1 LISGFSSICGKTEL
15 KAPYG
20 ELGSVGKSNCCCFVS
35 VTGGVGEMCIGCGCS
50 NKKVDE
56 IVFELKE
63 RIRGRGDTAQIK
75 RQEDTLKRLDDVE
88 SKLDLII
95 AHMKIPVSS
104 ELMTERS

>member
-1 LISGFSSICGKTEL
+1 
-15 KAPYG
+15 
-20 ELGSVGKSNCCCFVS
+20 
-35 VTGGVGEMCIGCGCS
+35 MCIGCGC
-50 NKKVDE
+50 NNNKVDE